1 MLRRQLG
8 WLQESGIELT
18 IEHFQLDHF
27 CRTSVKPRRYGRKN
41 CPSPTTTYGILGLP
55 LEITSVSSSV
65 IKEWFSMISNFFLI
79 LRFYDSALEKE
90 RGRFQSL
97 ARADA
102 QIHLVCEIDKR
113 SLPTKIYTH
122 HFAWRSVSSLPSLCS
137 LLQWWFFLWK
147 EIKNPN
153 KTGLSNKDISSCIE
167 QLLNV
172 YFGSTVTLGAIK
184 KSTLRELN
192 SSWVNKQ

>member
-18 IEHFQLDHF
+18 TEHFQLDHF
-27 CRTSVKPRRYGRKN
+27 YRKSVKPRRYGRKN

-55 LEITSVSSSV
+55 LEIALVSSSV

-79 LRFYDSALEKE
+79 LRSYESALEKE

-97 ARADA
+97 ARVEA

-113 SLPTKIYTH
+113 PLP
-122 HFAWRSVSSLPSLCS
+122 P
-137 LLQWWFFLWK
+137 
-147 EIKNPN
+147 
-153 KTGLSNKDISSCIE
+153 
-167 QLLNV
+167 
-172 YFGSTVTLGAIK
+172 
-184 KSTLRELN
+184 KSTLTILLEGQCLPCLVYAHCFNDN
-192 SSWVNKQ
+192 SFYEKKLKIQITLA